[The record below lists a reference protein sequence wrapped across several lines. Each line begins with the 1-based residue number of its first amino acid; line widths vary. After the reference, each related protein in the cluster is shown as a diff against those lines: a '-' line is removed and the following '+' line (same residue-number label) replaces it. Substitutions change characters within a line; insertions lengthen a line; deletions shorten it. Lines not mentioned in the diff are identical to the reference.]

1 MKHRP
6 ALTVLVLS
14 VFALFAS
21 GCVTTDIASK
31 DKAAVTKPAV
41 TLAAS
46 NTANEC
52 AFDQAMLHMG
62 KIVGDGIVLGT
73 YGAMEGAFHGA
84 IAGSASEYVIIGAA
98 VGGAVGLGIGTYKAV
113 RDYKPEPCTS

>member
-21 GCVTTDIASK
+21 GCVTTDIASN

-62 KIVGDGIVLGT
+62 KIVGEGIVLGT
-73 YGAMEGAFHGA
+73 YGAMQGAIHGA
-84 IAGSASEYVIIGAA
+84 AAGSATDGV
-98 VGGAVGLGIGTYKAV
+98 
-113 RDYKPEPCTS
+113 